1 MNRNLVPIAS
11 LLVAG
16 SAWAQSEPLDADAL
30 ARCAQQ
36 VQQLRSEAPRLLAR
50 NAQLDEQR
58 ESIQQ
63 RQRALAAE
71 AKGIGSEDLNAGLGY
86 SERRRALND
95 EARAFNAEI
104 ERIRDEI
111 RAINVVK
118 QQYAANCAQR
128 SYRRSDFE
136 RLSPQAQAAM
146 RAGMDGIEV
155 PYTEP

>member
-1 MNRNLVPIAS
+1 M
-11 LLVAG
+11 
-16 SAWAQSEPLDADAL
+16 
-30 ARCAQQ
+30 
-36 VQQLRSEAPRLLAR
+36 
-50 NAQLDEQR
+50 
-58 ESIQQ
+58 
-63 RQRALAAE
+63 
-71 AKGIGSEDLNAGLGY
+71 
-86 SERRRALND
+86 LND

-104 ERIRDEI
+104 ERIKDEI

-146 RAGMDGIEV
+146 RAGMGGIEV

>member
-1 MNRNLVPIAS
+1 VNKVSLMLVLFA
-11 LLVAG
+11 AG
-16 SAWAQSEPLDADAL
+16 TAQAQTEPLGGEAL
-30 ARCAQQ
+30 AQCAQQ

-50 NAQLDEQR
+50 NDELDVQR

-63 RQRALAAE
+63 RQRALSAE
-71 AKGIGSEDLNAGLGY
+71 AAGIGSDDLQAGLDY
-86 SERRRALND
+86 SERRRLLNQ
-95 EARAFNAEI
+95 EASTFNAEI
-104 ERIRDEI
+104 ERIKDEI

-136 RLSPQAQAAM
+136 RLRPQAQAAM
-146 RAGMDGIEV
+146 RAGMEGIEV